1 MATIMKLLT
10 IADGFGDSIAVPD
23 WYPRY
28 IKWPDII
35 KLMTRGVDV
44 VNLSRYGAGNE
55 YIAQCLRNNYQNKD
69 AVLIQWAQ
77 PDRLDLVLDHNNKA
91 AEHWKQTIASDKV
104 YNNNIVNIGNDKIW
118 ISSGSKTKDV
128 IEYHEKFI
136 SKRQHQI
143 RSQLFVDYAKLL
155 LANIQ
160 HGFLLTK
167 NSAYLQETVV
177 TEHDW
182 FWHKSFFG
190 MCEFRF
196 ESKYASLDLGLTQPI
211 PLIHFDFIRQ
221 FIQPKFNLPWRSE
234 RDIQTVENM
243 LYKHYNESAKNKPQ

>member
-1 MATIMKLLT
+1 MVTNIKLLT
-10 IADGFGDSIAVPD
+10 LADGFGDSVAVPD

-28 IKWPDII
+28 IKWPEII
-35 KLMTRGVDV
+35 KLMTKGVDV

-55 YIAQCLRNNYQNKD
+55 YIVQCLRNNFQNKD

-77 PDRLDLVLDHNNKA
+77 PDRLDLVLAHETDISEYWN
-91 AEHWKQTIASDKV
+91 QTIAGDKV
-104 YNNNIVNIGNDKIW
+104 YSNNTVNIGNDKIW
-118 ISSGSKTKDV
+118 ISSNSKTAGV
-128 IEYHEKFI
+128 REYHKKFI

-155 LANIQ
+155 LANVQ

-167 NSAYLQETVV
+167 TSTYLKETVD
-177 TEHDW
+177 TEHNW

-196 ESKYASLDLGLTQPI
+196 DSNYAELDLGLTQPI

-221 FIQPKFNLPWRSE
+221 FIQPKFDLPWRRE
-234 RDIQTVENM
+234 QEIQAVENM